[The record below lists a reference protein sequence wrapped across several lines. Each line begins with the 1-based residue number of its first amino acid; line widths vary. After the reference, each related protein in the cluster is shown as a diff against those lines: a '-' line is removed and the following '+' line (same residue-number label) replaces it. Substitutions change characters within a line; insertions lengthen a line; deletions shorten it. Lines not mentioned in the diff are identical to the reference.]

1 MPRPLFLS
9 EKGVRMGRMPWKR
22 FIWDIAIVL
31 AGLLVLFGLR
41 WLVHG
46 SYEWVPTAE
55 QQDKARIGAALYL
68 ILTVPVLVW
77 CIFMRLQQKK

>member
-41 WLVHG
+41 WLVRG

-55 QQDKARIGAALYL
+55 QQDKPGSRRCIG
-68 ILTVPVLVW
+68 
-77 CIFMRLQQKK
+77 